1 MPTADEL
8 IYEAEIEKM
17 DKRARAAGF
26 LTLCPGEVYTCELH
40 QTTHVFIMLVGEKWS
55 SWRETWKEGKL
66 HSNAQKMIVEN
77 VPFEIALQKAKSY
90 AQFITKK
97 RGMS

>member
-8 IYEAEIEKM
+8 IYEAEIAQM

-40 QTTHVFIMLVGEKWS
+40 KTTHVFIMPVEDKWS
-55 SWRETWKEGKL
+55 AWRETWKEGKL
-66 HSNAQKMIVEN
+66 HSNAQKMIIEK
-77 VPFEIALQKAKSY
+77 VPFEIALQKAKGY
-90 AQFITKK
+90 AQFVSRKK
-97 RGMS
+97 G

>member
-8 IYEAEIEKM
+8 IYEAEIEQM

-40 QTTHVFIMLVGEKWS
+40 RTTHVFIMIVDDKWS
-55 SWRETWKEGKL
+55 AWRETWREGKR
-66 HSNAQKMIVEN
+66 HSNALKTIVEG
-77 VPFEIALQKAKSY
+77 VPFEIAIQKAKSY
-90 AQFITKK
+90 AQFISKK
-97 RGMS
+97 RG